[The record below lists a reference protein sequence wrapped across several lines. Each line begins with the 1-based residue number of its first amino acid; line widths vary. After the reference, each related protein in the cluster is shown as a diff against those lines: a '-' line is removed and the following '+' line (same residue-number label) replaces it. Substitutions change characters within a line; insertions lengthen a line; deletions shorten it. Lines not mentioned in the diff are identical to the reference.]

1 MATLT
6 ILKTM
11 TGTDKDLKMEIDVD
25 NKSTVLSVLQ
35 QIKDDSLREKL
46 FNAQG
51 NPNNFVHVMLNGKA
65 IAYQGGL
72 SAKVNQSDVVNVLP
86 AISGGSL

>member
-1 MATLT
+1 MATLQ
-6 ILKTM
+6 IVKTM
-11 TGTDKDLKMEIDVD
+11 TGTSEDLKMEVKVD
-25 NKSTVLSVLQ
+25 DNSTVLSILQ
-35 QIKDDSLREKL
+35 QIKDESLRKKL

-51 NPNNFVHVMLNGKA
+51 DPNKFVHVMLNGKA

-72 SAKVNQSDVVNVLP
+72 SAKVNQSDSLNVLP

>member
-1 MATLT
+1 
-6 ILKTM
+6 M

-35 QIKDDSLREKL
+35 QIKDDSLRKKL

-51 NPNNFVHVMLNGKA
+51 DPNKFVHVMLNGKA

-72 SAKVNQSDVVNVLP
+72 SAKVNQSDSLNVLP

>member
-1 MATLT
+1 
-6 ILKTM
+6 M

-35 QIKDDSLREKL
+35 QIKDDSLRKKL

-51 NPNNFVHVMLNGKA
+51 DPNKFVHVMLNGKA

-86 AISGGSL
+86 AIKGGCS

>member
-1 MATLT
+1 MATLQVM
-6 ILKTM
+6 KTLA
-11 TGTDKDLKMEIDVD
+11 GTQEDMKMEIEVED
-25 NKSTVLSVLQ
+25 NSTVLSVLQ
-35 QIKDDSLREKL
+35 QIKDDSLRKKL

-51 NPNNFVHVMLNGKA
+51 DPNKFVHVMLNGKA

-72 SAKVNQSDVVNVLP
+72 SAKVNQSDIVDVLP

>member
-1 MATLT
+1 
-6 ILKTM
+6 M

>member
-1 MATLT
+1 MATLQ

-11 TGTDKDLKMEIDVD
+11 TGTQEDLKMEIEVED
-25 NKSTVLSVLQ
+25 NSTVLSVLQ
-35 QIKDDSLREKL
+35 QIKDDSLRKKL

-51 NPNNFVHVMLNGKA
+51 DPNKFVHVMLNGKA

-72 SAKVNQSDVVNVLP
+72 SAKVNQSDIVDVLP

>member
-1 MATLT
+1 MATLQVM
-6 ILKTM
+6 KTLA
-11 TGTDKDLKMEIDVD
+11 GTQEDLKMEIEVED
-25 NKSTVLSVLQ
+25 NSTVLSVLQ
-35 QIKDDSLREKL
+35 QIKDDSLRKKL

-51 NPNNFVHVMLNGKA
+51 DPNKFVHVMLNGKA

-86 AISGGSL
+86 AIKGGCS